1 MDSANIKEKEDKI
14 CFLEKLIHFLEGKV
28 GTSLD
33 VRPNKIVSGLEPERT
48 RYLLQIYTVV
58 ATTEELS
65 PVDIDIVADK
75 QTTDKFMPAPTDI
88 QSDDGFAQ
96 MDLES
101 HLTGRPSSVVGNGDH
116 SASRPSTP
124 NDSAIGNAEG
134 PLLSMNETVEE
145 EKSEF
150 VADQTDQAHMTIDSD
165 EEDEELPEFGSW
177 ERNDVEIKEMY
188 VLVLNAN

>member
-1 MDSANIKEKEDKI
+1 
-14 CFLEKLIHFLEGKV
+14 
-28 GTSLD
+28 
-33 VRPNKIVSGLEPERT
+33 
-48 RYLLQIYTVV
+48 
-58 ATTEELS
+58 
-65 PVDIDIVADK
+65 
-75 QTTDKFMPAPTDI
+75 MPAPTDI

-134 PLLSMNETVEE
+134 PLLSMNETVE
-145 EKSEF
+145 SEF